1 MVADLFCR
9 TFHDRD
15 PHSAA
20 PANNEASE
28 QVNMGSA
35 FPRWLTLSGAIPF
48 IACSAALW
56 LAPPAYRAFATI
68 VLTSYA
74 AVILSFL
81 GGIQWGLAVNLIDT
95 APKSARTMFLLSVV
109 PSLLAWAMLL
119 LPASSSR
126 IIVAM
131 CLFAFVWV
139 VDALLNLQKLIP
151 AWYFKLRSI
160 ITVIVIT
167 SMAMAVP
174 KV

>member
-1 MVADLFCR
+1 
-9 TFHDRD
+9 
-15 PHSAA
+15 
-20 PANNEASE
+20 
-28 QVNMGSA
+28 MGSA

-56 LAPPAYRAFATI
+56 LAPPAYRAFATT

-95 APKSARTMFLLSVV
+95 APKSARTMFLLSVI

-119 LPASSSR
+119 LPEPGSR
-126 IIVAM
+126 VIVAIG
-131 CLFAFVWV
+131 LFAFVWV

-151 AWYFKLRSI
+151 AWFFKLRSI

-167 SMAMAVP
+167 SLAIAVP

>member
-1 MVADLFCR
+1 
-9 TFHDRD
+9 
-15 PHSAA
+15 
-20 PANNEASE
+20 
-28 QVNMGSA
+28 MGNA
-35 FPRWLTLSGAIPF
+35 LPRWLTLSGAIPF
-48 IACSAALW
+48 ITCSAVLW
-56 LAPPAYRAFATI
+56 LAPPAYRAFATT
-68 VLTSYA
+68 VLTGYA

-151 AWYFKLRSI
+151 PWYFKLRSI
-160 ITVIVIT
+160 ITIIVIT
-167 SMAMAVP
+167 SLAMAVP

>member
-1 MVADLFCR
+1 
-9 TFHDRD
+9 
-15 PHSAA
+15 
-20 PANNEASE
+20 
-28 QVNMGSA
+28 MGNA

-48 IACSAALW
+48 IACSAVLW
-56 LAPPAYRAFATI
+56 LAPPAYRAFATT

>member
-1 MVADLFCR
+1 M
-9 TFHDRD
+9 H
-15 PHSAA
+15 
-20 PANNEASE
+20 
-28 QVNMGSA
+28 SA
-35 FPRWLTLSGAIPF
+35 FPKWLTLSGATPF

-56 LAPPAYRAFATI
+56 LAPPTYRAFAAT
-68 VLTSYA
+68 VLTAYA

-95 APKSARTMFLLSVV
+95 APKSARNMFLLSVV

-119 LPASSSR
+119 LPEAGSR
-126 IIVAM
+126 IIVAI

-139 VDALLNLQKLIP
+139 IDALLNLQKLIP
-151 AWYFKLRSI
+151 AWFFKLRSL

-167 SMAMAVP
+167 SLALAIP

>member
-1 MVADLFCR
+1 
-9 TFHDRD
+9 
-15 PHSAA
+15 
-20 PANNEASE
+20 
-28 QVNMGSA
+28 MGNA
-35 FPRWLTLSGAIPF
+35 LPRWLTLSGAIPF
-48 IACSAALW
+48 ITCSAALW
-56 LAPPAYRAFATI
+56 LAPPAYRAFATT
-68 VLTSYA
+68 VLTGYA

-151 AWYFKLRSI
+151 PWYFKLRSI
-160 ITVIVIT
+160 ITIIVIT
-167 SMAMAVP
+167 SLAMAVP

>member
-1 MVADLFCR
+1 
-9 TFHDRD
+9 
-15 PHSAA
+15 
-20 PANNEASE
+20 
-28 QVNMGSA
+28 MGSA

-56 LAPPAYRAFATI
+56 LAPPAHHAFATT

>member
-1 MVADLFCR
+1 
-9 TFHDRD
+9 
-15 PHSAA
+15 
-20 PANNEASE
+20 
-28 QVNMGSA
+28 MGNA

-48 IACSAALW
+48 ITCSAALW
-56 LAPPAYRAFATI
+56 LAPPAYRAFATT